1 MPELNKN
8 RKWAMVVRPERLSI
22 VNKTYRKNSSNIY
35 FSGEITELVFQGE
48 TALALVKLMEG
59 NFLSVRL
66 STKSSDDFDNLK
78 TGNKIQLCM
87 NRKDV
92 IIIPH

>member
-1 MPELNKN
+1 
-8 RKWAMVVRPERLSI
+8 MVIRPERLSI
-22 VNKTYRKNSSNIY
+22 VNKSYRKNSSNIH
-35 FSGEITELVFQGE
+35 FSGEISELVFQGE

-66 STKSSDDFDNLK
+66 STKSSDDFNNLK

>member
-1 MPELNKN
+1 
-8 RKWAMVVRPERLSI
+8 
-22 VNKTYRKNSSNIY
+22 
-35 FSGEITELVFQGE
+35 
-48 TALALVKLMEG
+48 MEG